1 MRPKNPLVV
10 CFLLALIFAHP
21 LRAAAS
27 PDSSPSI
34 VIDGATLPSDV
45 PALVSGDHVLVP
57 LRGVF
62 EQFGALVSFDEASGW
77 ATASLNGT
85 TVAVAVGSR
94 DARINGESKTMD
106 VAARE
111 VAGRVMIPLRF
122 VAQAL
127 GVSVD
132 YDSQS
137 NTVVIVS
144 GFKQG
149 SFAAY
154 AGGPVYTVASRIA
167 PSVESMRPASGEIVG
182 SQYPSIYA
190 RFNGGTT
197 AVNPSTVQIQV
208 DGIDVTDQSTISSAY
223 VSYTPLTA
231 LQSGLHNVYVTGQS
245 DDGTPFTQSWLF
257 RVDAGSSSDYTV
269 GSYGGAG
276 FGSPAFGFGWPWFHR
291 FHFSPPGFSVF
302 TPGPL
307 FFVSGGVIEV
317 IFVSRFFPSGNGFF
331 TISGCPGQF
340 ALTPWVGNPGF
351 FWGFMQ
357 VPFGMTAHDAMIAA
371 HFTMADG
378 RQVLVRAT
386 APVQIEGQRTSLPS
400 SLRYAV
406 LPRLVNRPTSPER
419 LVVFARTQ
427 PRSFQ
432 NPGMRAPI
440 SPGTVQMRAGLVEAS
455 HLPILPHVP
464 TNPHFPAMSRLPG
477 MTRPEPVLRPAPV
490 IRPVQVIEPAVHSPF
505 SQWQVFGPIRPAMPV
520 PISKPH

>member
-1 MRPKNPLVV
+1 MRPKNPLVLCLFV
-10 CFLLALIFAHP
+10 AFLFARP
-21 LRAAAS
+21 LCVAAS
-27 PDSSPSI
+27 PDSSPTI
-34 VIDGATLPSDV
+34 VIDGTRLSSDV

-62 EQFGALVSFDEASGW
+62 EQFGALVSFDETTGW

-94 DARINGESKTMD
+94 NARINGEPKAMD

-111 VAGRVMIPLRF
+111 IAGRVMIPLRF

-132 YDSQS
+132 YDAQS
-137 NTVVIVS
+137 STVVIVS

-154 AGGPVYTVASRIA
+154 AGGPVSTVASRVA
-167 PSVESMRPASGEIVG
+167 PSVENMRPASGEIIG

-190 RFNGGTT
+190 RFNGGTS
-197 AVNPSTVQIQV
+197 AVNPSTVQMQV

-231 LQSGLHNVYVTGQS
+231 LQSGLHNVYVTGQAE
-245 DDGTPFTQSWLF
+245 DGTPFTQSWVF
-257 RVDAGSSSDYTV
+257 RVDAGSSSDYTI

-276 FGSPAFGFGWPWFHR
+276 FGSSDLGFGWPWFPR

-317 IFVSRFFPSGNGFF
+317 IFVSRFFPFGNGFF
-331 TISGCPGQF
+331 TITGCPGQF

-357 VPFGMTAHDAMIAA
+357 VPFGMSAHNAMIAA

-386 APVQIEGQRTSLPS
+386 APVEIEGQRTSLPS

-406 LPRLVNRPTSPER
+406 LPRLVNRPPSPEH
-419 LVVFARTQ
+419 LVVFARTE

-432 NPGMRAPI
+432 NSRMPAPSSLETTSI
-440 SPGTVQMRAGLVEAS
+440 RAGLVEGS
-455 HLPILPHVP
+455 QLPILPHMP
-464 TNPHFPAMSRLPG
+464 MSPHFPVMTHLPG
-477 MTRPEPVLRPAPV
+477 FTRPAPVLRPAPV
-490 IRPVQVIEPAVHSPF
+490 IRPAQVIVPAIPF
-505 SQWQVFGPIRPAMPV
+505 SQWQVFGPNHPAVPAPV
-520 PISKPH
+520 AKPH